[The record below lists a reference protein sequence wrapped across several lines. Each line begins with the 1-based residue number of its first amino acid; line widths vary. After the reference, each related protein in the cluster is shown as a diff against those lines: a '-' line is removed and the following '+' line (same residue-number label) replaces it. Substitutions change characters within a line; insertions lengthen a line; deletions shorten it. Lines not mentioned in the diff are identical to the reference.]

1 MGRGRVDVGV
11 LAERLAMPLVHDEE
25 SSLWAMGPES
35 GVTGRAL
42 TTAKVPEIVLP
53 DLDGNEVAIS
63 SLRGQKV
70 LLVAWASW

>member
-1 MGRGRVDVGV
+1 
-11 LAERLAMPLVHDEE
+11 
-25 SSLWAMGPES
+25 MGPES